1 MCSKA
6 INSKRLVAFFL
17 SKPERRIRE
26 KFREIRKTEKAERA
40 GRVCREAAEKGKT
53 EIKDFTES
61 AKRSGA
67 EGKDTSSLSAW
78 CPFREVFSTG

>member
-1 MCSKA
+1 MS
-6 INSKRLVAFFL
+6 
-17 SKPERRIRE
+17 
-26 KFREIRKTEKAERA
+26 EILFGDAPKLGAY
-40 GRVCREAAEKGKT
+40 REAAEKGKT